1 LHYKQEQMCNWE
13 LGDQYIHYTL
23 RGEMYM
29 GRIKQIILLKE
40 YEPRLNCK
48 FVNVVLV
55 NETDRQIPADGS
67 KGMVYKIES
76 CNNLT

>member
-1 LHYKQEQMCNWE
+1 
-13 LGDQYIHYTL
+13 
-23 RGEMYM
+23 MYM

-55 NETDRQIPADGS
+55 NENDRQIPADGS